1 MNSQASPRESLLRR
15 VVNESV
21 PRRVVKR
28 LYLGAF
34 LLLIVSFLLR
44 GIADKFGLQT
54 LSYHITSAPSVLL
67 FLVILIDGKERRG
80 FVPTIALLVGGVFLM
95 FFSIFPRWWLL
106 VPGLVVLAVGAIFV
120 VWPQLRNVSHR
131 LSNSYREMSAS
142 SKV

>member
-1 MNSQASPRESLLRR
+1 MNSQASPRESVLRR

-80 FVPTIALLVGGVFLM
+80 FVPTSALLVGGVFLL